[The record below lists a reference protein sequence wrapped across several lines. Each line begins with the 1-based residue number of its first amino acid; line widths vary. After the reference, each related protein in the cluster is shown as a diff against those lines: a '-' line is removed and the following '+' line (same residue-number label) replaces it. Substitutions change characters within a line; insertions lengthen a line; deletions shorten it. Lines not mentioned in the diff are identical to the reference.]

1 MPRTNNA
8 VEGWHNAMQSSISC
22 SHPTI
27 FKFIQAIKNEQ
38 ALQEMKL
45 TQICSGQELK
55 EKKKYRDFDNRLR
68 NVVRSYEY
76 NNNNNTSNFVE
87 YLGSIAHNIST

>member
-76 NNNNNTSNFVE
+76 NNNTSNFVE